1 MLAVVDLLM
10 RDSYSSMR
18 MDHSVDPRGSGLWRP
33 QCPRSVV
40 ALTWCGLESCAYQ
53 PDESEQWAQC

>member
-10 RDSYSSMR
+10 RDSYSNMG
-18 MDHSVDPRGSGLWRP
+18 MDHSVGPRELGLWRP

-40 ALTWCGLESCAYQ
+40 ALTWCGLESCVYQ
-53 PDESEQWAQC
+53 PNGSEQWT